1 MEELIAVILAAGE
14 GTRMKSS
21 LPKVL
26 HRLCG
31 KPMLR
36 HILESA
42 EAVTD
47 RQVIITGFGSEQV
60 REYLGEKYL
69 CLEQRERLGTGHA
82 LQQSLPYL
90 PEAGLALVLCG
101 DTPLLEKE
109 ILQELISRHRRGGAA
124 ATVLTSLPED
134 PYGYGRI
141 IRDENGA
148 FLKIVEELHLTPEE
162 RVLRE
167 INTGT
172 YCFNIRVLQ
181 EYLPLLPKN
190 ERKGEYYLTDLL
202 HMLVEA
208 GLGVGA
214 HPVKDARLALGI
226 NDRLQLSQAA
236 ILMRARINERLMLG
250 GVTMIDPAS
259 TYIDAGVEVGADTI
273 IYPQT
278 VLEGKTKVGR
288 NCRLGPGAHL
298 IDTRVGDGVFC
309 RYSLILESVLENG
322 SNIGPYAHI
331 RPGSEIGASVKIG
344 DFVEIKNSCVGRGS
358 KVPHL
363 SYVGDAEIGAG
374 VNMGAG
380 SIIVNYDGRRKH
392 KTIIGEGAF
401 IGCNSNLVAP
411 LSIGKES
418 FIAAGSTVT
427 RDVPPGSLMISR
439 PAQEIKKG
447 LAKRFLQ
454 QKKEK

>member
-31 KPMLR
+31 KPMLW
-36 HILESA
+36 HVLESA
-42 EAVTD
+42 KAVTD
-47 RQVIITGFGSEQV
+47 RQVVITGYGSEQV
-60 REYLGEKYL
+60 REYFGEDLFY
-69 CLEQRERLGTGHA
+69 LEQQERLGTGHA
-82 LQQSLPYL
+82 LQQSLPCL

-109 ILQELISRHRRGGAA
+109 VLQELISLHRQSGAA
-124 ATVLTSLPED
+124 ATVLTSPMKD
-134 PYGYGRI
+134 PSGYGRI
-141 IRDENGA
+141 VRDENGDL
-148 FLKIVEELHLTPEE
+148 LKIVEELHLTPEE
-162 RVLRE
+162 RLLGE

-172 YCFNIRVLQ
+172 YCFNIRALKKF
-181 EYLPLLPKN
+181 LPLLPKN
-190 ERKGEYYLTDLL
+190 EEKGEYYLTDLV

-208 GLGVGA
+208 GLGVRA
-214 HPVKDARLALGI
+214 QLVEDARLALGI

-236 ILMRARINERLMLG
+236 ALMREKINERLMLE
-250 GVTMIDPAS
+250 GVTIIDPAS
-259 TYIDAGVEVGADTI
+259 TYIDAGVEVGTDTI

-278 VLEGKTKVGR
+278 VLEGKTKVGK

-298 IDTRVGDGVFC
+298 IDTRMGDDVLC
-309 RYSLILESVLENG
+309 RHSLVLESVIENG
-322 SNIGPYAHI
+322 VNIGPYAHI
-331 RPGSEIGASVKIG
+331 RPGCKIGSSVKIG
-344 DFVEIKNSCVGRGS
+344 DFVEIKNSSIERGS

-363 SYVGDAEIGAG
+363 SYIGDAEIGSG

-380 SIIVNYDGRRKH
+380 SIVVNYDGRRKH
-392 KTIIGEGAF
+392 KTIIEEGAF

-439 PAQEIKKG
+439 PGQEIKKG
-447 LAKRFLQ
+447 LGKRFLQ
-454 QKKEK
+454 KKKE